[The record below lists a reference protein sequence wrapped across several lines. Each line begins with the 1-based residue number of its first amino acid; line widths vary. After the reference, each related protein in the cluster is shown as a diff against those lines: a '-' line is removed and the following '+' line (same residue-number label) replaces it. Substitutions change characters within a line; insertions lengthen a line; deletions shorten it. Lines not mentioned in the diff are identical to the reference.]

1 MTDLFKDGDII
12 KINKDCPFLN
22 EVTKK
27 EIRETG
33 ELKVL
38 YCNVNTLIVQ
48 GEQRGYV
55 FTMHEANDSKDFSNY
70 FTLIRQAERESSY
83 SDEQYTDCTA
93 CRHFDCL
100 KRIDHVGDTIEK
112 PWCRKMEAV
121 ISPDDPCDKFE
132 AINMKGGEA

>member
-38 YCNVNTLIVQ
+38 YCDVKTLIVQ

-55 FTMHEANDSKDFSNY
+55 FTMHEANDSKNFSNY
-70 FTLIRQAERESSY
+70 FTLVRQAE
-83 SDEQYTDCTA
+83 
-93 CRHFDCL
+93 
-100 KRIDHVGDTIEK
+100 KV
-112 PWCRKMEAV
+112 
-121 ISPDDPCDKFE
+121 
-132 AINMKGGEA
+132 KGGEA